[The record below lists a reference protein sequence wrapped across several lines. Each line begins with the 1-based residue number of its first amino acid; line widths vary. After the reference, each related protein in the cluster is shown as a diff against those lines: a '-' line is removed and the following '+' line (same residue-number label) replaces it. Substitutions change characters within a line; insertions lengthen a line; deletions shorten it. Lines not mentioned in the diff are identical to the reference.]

1 MGETLAEKILGLK
14 AGKSVRPGEII
25 VVDVDLA
32 LAQDGTGPLAI
43 RSIGELKEG
52 EMRLPRGAIFFIDH
66 AAPSPR
72 RELSNDHIF
81 IREFAKEA
89 GATVSDVGDG
99 VCHQVMAERYACPGD
114 IVIGADS
121 HTVTAGGLSA
131 FATGMG
137 STDVGVGMARGKTWL
152 RVPETMRI
160 EVTGMLQKGIFPK
173 DLILHIIG
181 KIGAD
186 GATYMALE
194 FGGDT
199 IDEMEMAGR
208 LTLANMAVEAGAKV
222 GLVKSDETTRE
233 YLKSRGR
240 EDCYR
245 ELSPDAD
252 AEYAEVVKIN
262 AKQISP
268 TISFP
273 HTVDN
278 TRSIEEV
285 AAEGDIKVDQ
295 VFIGSCTN
303 GRIEDLRVA
312 ASILKGKKKA
322 EELRLIVVPAS
333 REVFATALNEGLISV
348 FNDAGAAVMAPG
360 CGPCVGVHEGA
371 LGDGEVCL
379 STQNRNFEGR
389 MGNPKSFIYLASPA
403 TAAATAVEGKIANPR
418 RYL

>member
-1 MGETLAEKILGLK
+1 MGETLAEKILGRK
-14 AGKSVRPGEII
+14 VGRKVTPGEIV

-43 RSIGELKEG
+43 RSIKELKEG
-52 EMRLPRGAIFFIDH
+52 EMRLPREAIFFIDH

-81 IREFAKEA
+81 IRNFAKET
-89 GATVSDVGDG
+89 GATVSDVGEG
-99 VCHQVMAERYACPGD
+99 VCHQIMAERYACPGD
-114 IVIGADS
+114 VLIGADS
-121 HTVTAGGLSA
+121 HTVTAGGLCA

-160 EVTGMLQKGIFPK
+160 EVTGALQKGVYPK
-173 DLILHIIG
+173 DLILHVIG

-194 FGGDT
+194 FTGST
-199 IDEMEMAGR
+199 IDKMEMAGR

-222 GLVKSDETTRE
+222 GLIGSDETTRE
-233 YLKSRGR
+233 YLESRGR
-240 EDCYR
+240 GDCYR
-245 ELSPDAD
+245 EISPDAD
-252 AEYAEVVKIN
+252 AQYAEVVKID
-262 AKQISP
+262 AGKISP

-278 TRSIEEV
+278 TRTIEEV
-285 AAEGDIKVDQ
+285 DAGADIVVDQ

-312 ASILKGKKKA
+312 ASIVKGKKIA
-322 EELRLIVVPAS
+322 PGLRLIVVPAS
-333 REVFATALNEGLISV
+333 REVFGKALDEGLISI

-389 MGNPKSFIYLASPA
+389 MGNPESFIYLASPA
-403 TAAATAVEGKIANPR
+403 TAAASAIEGKIADLR

>member
-1 MGETLAEKILGLK
+1 MGETLAEKILGQK
-14 AGKSVRPGEII
+14 VKRSVKPGEII

-43 RSIGELKEG
+43 RSIKELKEG
-52 EMRLPRGAIFFIDH
+52 EMTLPREVIFFIDH

-81 IREFAKEA
+81 IREFAKQTNT
-89 GATVSDVGDG
+89 TVSDVGDG
-99 VCHQVMAERYACPGD
+99 VCHQIMAEDYACPGD
-114 IVIGADS
+114 VLIGADS
-121 HTVTAGGLSA
+121 HTVMAEGLTT
-131 FATGMG
+131 FRTGMG

-160 EVTGMLQKGIFPK
+160 EISGELQPGVYPK

-194 FGGDT
+194 FGGET
-199 IDEMEMAGR
+199 IDKMAIDGR

-222 GLVKSDETTRE
+222 GLIQSDETTRKFLE
-233 YLKSRGR
+233 LRGR
-240 EDCYR
+240 GNCYK
-245 ELSPDAD
+245 EISPDAD
-252 AEYAEVVKIN
+252 AEYAEIVKIDAN
-262 AKQISP
+262 KITP
-268 TISFP
+268 TVSFP

-278 TRSIEEV
+278 TRTIKEITAGDDISI
-285 AAEGDIKVDQ
+285 DQ

-312 ASILKGKKKA
+312 ASILKGKKIA
-322 EELRLIVVPAS
+322 PGLRLIVVPAS
-333 REVFATALNEGLISV
+333 RDVFAKALNEGLISI
-348 FNDAGAAVMAPG
+348 FNDAGAAIMAPG

-371 LGDGEVCL
+371 LGDGEACL

-389 MGNPKSFIYLASPA
+389 MGNPSSFIYLGSPA
-403 TAAATAVEGKIANPR
+403 TAAATALAGKIADPR
-418 RYL
+418 EFF